1 MKRVVTK
8 KSIDCSSDLSNSYE
22 EKQVIRDIYKYLK
35 NTDKDD
41 IYIRT
46 TYCKTGQSW
55 HDDEFDANAAG
66 FNIYRFINT
75 EYRDRHEFAECYRFV
90 RK

>member
-1 MKRVVTK
+1 MKRVI
-8 KSIDCSSDLSNSYE
+8 KSTSINCATDLSNSYE
-22 EKQVIRDIYKYLK
+22 ERRVIRDIYKYLK

-46 TYCKTGQSW
+46 TYCNTGQGW
-55 HDDEFDANAAG
+55 HEDEFDANRAG
-66 FNIYRFINT
+66 FHIYTFINP
-75 EYRDRHEFAECYRFV
+75 EYADRHEFAECYRFV